1 MNHPASAQLPHIVV
15 LGAGFGGLMFA
26 KEFPSHLA
34 RVTVIDR
41 QNHHLFQ
48 PLLYQV
54 ATAGLAAPD
63 IAQPIRSILRKKPN
77 LTVLMAGVRSI
88 DLAANRV
95 ELDHGTMDF
104 DYLVIAL
111 GGQTSYFGHDEWE
124 QFAPGLKTLED
135 AVLLRRNMLLAYER
149 AEVETDAKKREA
161 LMTTVVVGGGPTGV
175 ELAGTFAELARTVL
189 YRDFDHIDPR
199 QARILL
205 VEGGPRILGT
215 FPEDLSE
222 SALRQLKKLGVE
234 ARLNTRVT
242 GIRENEVE
250 LDGQPLAAGNIVW
263 AAGVGASPVTRSLG
277 VETDRAGRIKVR
289 PDLSLPGHPK
299 VFAVGDIATLT
310 DAKGVVVP
318 GVAQGAMQ
326 GGAFVAKLLAHD
338 LRVGPR
344 KPEERPAFAYWDKGN
359 MAAIGRSKAVA
370 QIGPMHF
377 SGMAAWLMW
386 LALHIVFLV
395 GLRNR
400 ISVFVNWIYSY
411 FTYRRGAR
419 IIMDEGIT
427 KRSGDTPQQGSPTP
441 ATLATKPPVPP
452 PAVSSPAS

>member
-1 MNHPASAQLPHIVV
+1 MNLPATASARLPHVVV

-26 KEFPSHLA
+26 KEFPSQLA

-77 LTVLMAGVRSI
+77 LTVLMAAVNHI
-88 DLAANRV
+88 DLAARRV
-95 ELDHGTMDF
+95 ELDHGTIDF

-111 GGQTSYFGHDEWE
+111 GGQTSYFGHDEWA

-135 AVLLRRNMLLAYER
+135 AVLLRRNMLLAYEK
-149 AEVETDAKKREA
+149 AEVEPDAKKREE

-175 ELAGTFAELARTVL
+175 ELAGTFSELARTVL

-205 VEGGPRILGT
+205 VEGGPRVLGT
-215 FPEDLSE
+215 FPEDLSA
-222 SALRQLKKLGVE
+222 SALKQLKKLGVE
-234 ARLNTRVT
+234 VRLNTKVT
-242 GIRENEVE
+242 GIREGEVT
-250 LDGQPLAAGNIVW
+250 LDGQPLRAGNIVW
-263 AAGVGASPVTRSLG
+263 AAGVGASPITRSLG

-299 VFAVGDIATLT
+299 VFAVGDITTLT
-310 DAKGVVVP
+310 DAKGQVVP

-326 GGAFVAKLLAHD
+326 GGSFVAKLIAHD
-338 LRVGPR
+338 LRVGAR
-344 KPEERPAFAYWDKGN
+344 RPEERPAFAYWDKGN
-359 MAAIGRSKAVA
+359 MATIGRSKAIA
-370 QIGPMHF
+370 QIGKIHL
-377 SGMAAWLMW
+377 SGMAAWLIW

-400 ISVFVNWIYSY
+400 ISVFMNWIYSY
-411 FTYRRGAR
+411 FAYRRGAR

-427 KRSGDTPQQGSPTP
+427 KPRDR
-441 ATLATKPPVPP
+441 
-452 PAVSSPAS
+452 